1 MMARARS
8 LENGVTEG
16 DVRGAAA
23 IAAPRSTTPLK
34 LVEAAVAGDDLQS
47 VARAAAAAL
56 SCTVAIALP
65 VFGLSTQWP
74 ASSTPPEALAAVE
87 NYAAALVA
95 DNDQPAPPELHDVVP
110 VRLGHDVVG
119 VVAALARNAA
129 GHAGD
134 AAGRVGDA
142 AGHAGDAADLGTRP
156 WLDATAA
163 AAAIAALM
171 GASSGSD
178 LQHARRAFL
187 QMLEMQSQTDPEALL
202 TQARRM
208 GYDFSQG
215 VLGVSAALGSAA
227 LGGGRLDLDA
237 LADDALLADVG
248 DERLLGLVPLTA
260 GDGGSDGAAGSLVS
274 QLHEAGLP
282 AIASGPRRGAGGLQD
297 ALQEAAVLLEL
308 LVDGEAML
316 RAHEETYRLLVG
328 VLLHN
333 PDELQALRSSTI
345 APLEQYD
352 ATHDTDL
359 LATLEAFLTHHG
371 STTDTAEAMALHR
384 HTVGY
389 RLARVQEV
397 SGLSPYETEGRERL
411 SLGLKAN
418 RIMLAENRRAG
429 RVRPA

>member
-1 MMARARS
+1 MTARARS
-8 LENGVTEG
+8 LEHGVHEG
-16 DVRGAAA
+16 DVRGAA

-34 LVEAAVAGDDLQS
+34 LVEGAVAGDDLQS

-65 VFGLSTQWP
+65 VFGLSAQWP
-74 ASSTPPEALAAVE
+74 ATSSPPEALAAVQH
-87 NYAAALVA
+87 YAAALVA
-95 DNDQPAPPELHDVVP
+95 DNAQPAPPELHDVVP

-119 VVAALARNAA
+119 VVAALVKD
-129 GHAGD
+129 G
-134 AAGRVGDA
+134 
-142 AGHAGDAADLGTRP
+142 ADLLETRP
-156 WLDATAA
+156 WLDAAAA

-171 GASSGSD
+171 RDSSGSD

-187 QMLEMQSQTDPEALL
+187 QMLEMHAQADPEALL

-208 GYDFSQG
+208 GYDFSHG
-215 VLGVSAALGSAA
+215 VLAVSAALGAA
-227 LGGGRLDLDA
+227 RFDA
-237 LADDALLADVG
+237 DPLAELALVADVG
-248 DERLLGLVPLTA
+248 DDRLLGLAPLA
-260 GDGGSDGAAGSLVS
+260 SDGGSTAGETLLSEL
-274 QLHEAGLP
+274 QAAGLP
-282 AIASGPRRGAGGLQD
+282 AIASAPRRGAGGLQD

-308 LVDGEAML
+308 LVDTEAML
-316 RAHEETYRLLVG
+316 KAHEETYRLLVG

-333 PDELQALRSSTI
+333 PEELLSLRASTI

-352 ATHDTDL
+352 ATHDTEL

>member
-1 MMARARS
+1 MARARS
-8 LENGVTEG
+8 LEHGVHEG
-16 DVRGAAA
+16 DVRGAA

-65 VFGLSTQWP
+65 VFGLSAHWSAGP
-74 ASSTPPEALAAVE
+74 TPPEALAAVQH
-87 NYAAALVA
+87 YAAALVA
-95 DNDQPAPPELHDVVP
+95 DNDEPVPSELHDVVP

-119 VVAALARNAA
+119 VVAALAREA
-129 GHAGD
+129 GDLTGEAGDRAGD
-134 AAGRVGDA
+134 AGDRTGNGAGVD
-142 AGHAGDAADLGTRP
+142 TRP
-156 WLDATAA
+156 WLEATAA

-171 GASSGSD
+171 RDSSGSD

-187 QMLEMQSQTDPEALL
+187 QMLEMHSQADPEALL

-208 GYDFSQG
+208 GYDFSHG
-215 VLGVSAALGSAA
+215 VLGVSAALGN
-227 LGGGRLDLDA
+227 GRVDLDVLTEAGA
-237 LADDALLADVG
+237 LPADAALLADVG
-248 DERLLGLVPLTA
+248 DERLLGLVPVAA
-260 GDGGSDGAAGSLVS
+260 GDNSSVAADALLS
-274 QLHEAGLP
+274 QLHKAGLP
-282 AIASGPRRGAGGLQD
+282 AISSAPRRGAGGLQD
-297 ALQEAAVLLEL
+297 ALHEAAVLLEL
-308 LVDGEAML
+308 LVDSEAML
-316 RAHEETYRLLVG
+316 KAHEETYRLLVG
-328 VLLHN
+328 VLIHN
-333 PDELQALRSSTI
+333 PDELLALRSSTI

-352 ATHDTDL
+352 ATHDTEL